1 MCSPCVLLQKCQQRF
16 WKVKSL
22 NYLHIRPAFFILAI
36 LFLSRCSTVDS
47 PVSKKGPSPELSP
60 EEALE
65 SFQIEPGLKVQL
77 VASEPMVQD
86 PVVCTFD
93 EDGRLWVAEM
103 RGYMPNIEGEGE
115 REPVGRV
122 SVLEDTDGD
131 GMMDVSTVYMD
142 SLIMPR
148 ALAVVSDGVLIVFE
162 EALWMT
168 RDEDGDLKA
177 DSKTLIDPDYAG
189 SALPE
194 HSGNGLWR
202 GVDNWYYNAKSRLR
216 YTQRNGKWIR
226 DSTEFRGQWG
236 LSHDDAG
243 RLFYNYNWSQLHAD
257 LVPPNQLSRN
267 PNHTP
272 VTGIDHGLTLEKS
285 IYPIRPTPAVNR
297 GYIPGILDEE
307 KKLKEF
313 TAACSP
319 FVYRGTALPDEF
331 YGNAFVCEPSG
342 NLVKRNVVRSGGL
355 HLAGYDPHPGKEFLA
370 STDERFR
377 PVHLAQGPDGA
388 LYLVDMYRGLIQ
400 HKAYLTPYL
409 KEQTLSRKLE
419 QPIHRGRI
427 WRIVPE
433 DWESKNTVKLSDQS
447 STNLV
452 DLLSSEDGWYRDMAQ
467 RLLVERNDRTVV
479 PLLEGVARA
488 GQNARGRFHALWT
501 LEGMNAIHSELL
513 FHALKDQDPWVSAT
527 AMRLLEPRAADD
539 TRTRQRLQ
547 GSLLAQW
554 DKSPVQQVLQM
565 AFTASALDEAA
576 SHDLLLRIATRYDT
590 SALMR
595 DAVLSSIGN
604 EEYAFMK
611 KLLAS
616 QDWQSPR
623 PSREIFIEMLTSCIV
638 RKGDPAEVRGLL
650 AMLDVPK
657 DRFGWREKTILTGM
671 SIQGYGGKMTPLK
684 LASQPRILTR
694 GDIGV
699 PASQLEGLAAL
710 FQWPGSAAKDSTR
723 QVGHTLSDEEKEQ
736 FALGRKFYLSSCSG
750 CHGNDGGGLNRFAPP
765 LRGSEWVVGDEKK
778 LALIV
783 LHGIEGPLEVAGKRY
798 AEPEILPV
806 MPGHSTLDDGTLA
819 AILTYIR
826 NEWGNQA
833 PAVSRRTVGT
843 TRLTNQGRVLPWT
856 AEELE
861 RQLAQ

>member
-1 MCSPCVLLQKCQQRF
+1 M
-16 WKVKSL
+16 
-22 NYLHIRPAFFILAI
+22 YIRPALFIVAAL
-36 LFLSRCSTVDS
+36 LLSRCLKVES
-47 PVSKKGPSPELSP
+47 PVSKKGPSPALSP
-60 EEALE
+60 EEELE
-65 SFQIEPGLKVQL
+65 SFQIESGLKLQL

-103 RGYMPNIEGEGE
+103 RGYMPDIEGEGE
-115 REPVGRV
+115 RAPVGRV

-131 GMMDVSTVYMD
+131 GMMDASTVYLD

-148 ALAVVSDGVLIVFE
+148 ALAIVSGGVLVVFE

-168 RDEDGDLKA
+168 RDENGDLKA

-189 SALPE
+189 STLPE

-202 GVDNWYYNAKSRLR
+202 GVDNWYYNAKSRVR
-216 YTQRNGKWIR
+216 YRQQDGKWIR

-257 LVPPNQLSRN
+257 LVPPNYLSRN

-285 IYPIRPTPAVNR
+285 VYPIRPTPAVNR

-319 FVYRGTALPDEF
+319 FVYRGTALPDAF
-331 YGNAFVCEPSG
+331 YGNVLVCEPSG
-342 NLVKRNVVRSGGL
+342 NLIKRNVVTSEGL
-355 HLAGYDPHPGKEFLA
+355 HLAAHDPHPGKEFLA

-388 LYLVDMYRGLIQ
+388 LYVVDMYRGVIQ
-400 HKAYLTPYL
+400 HKAYVTPYL

-419 QPIHRGRI
+419 QPINRGRI

-433 DWESKNTVKLSDQS
+433 DWKPGNQVKLANHSGAD
-447 STNLV
+447 LV
-452 DLLSSEDGWYRDMAQ
+452 NFLSSEDGWYRDMAQ
-467 RLLVERNDRTVV
+467 RLLVERNDRSTIAF
-479 PLLEGVARA
+479 LENVALT
-488 GQNARGRFHALWT
+488 GENALGRFHALWT
-501 LEGMNAIHSELL
+501 LDGMNALSSDLL
-513 FHALKDQDPWVSAT
+513 FRALKDRDPWVSTT
-527 AMRLLEPRAADD
+527 ALRLLEPLAANDIK
-539 TRTRQRLQ
+539 TRKRLQ
-547 GSLLAQW
+547 NIMGEQW
-554 DKSPVQQVLQM
+554 DKAPVQQVLQM
-565 AFTASALDEAA
+565 AFTAHVLDEPA
-576 SHDLLLRIATRYDT
+576 SHDILLRIASRYDT

-604 EEYAFMK
+604 EEYTFMK

-616 QDWQSPR
+616 QEWQSQK
-623 PSREIFIEMLTSCIV
+623 PSREIFIEMLTSCVV
-638 RKGDPAEVRGLL
+638 RKAEPMEVRGLL

-671 SIQGYGGKMTPLK
+671 SIQGYGGKMKPLR
-684 LASQPRILTR
+684 LTSQPGILTR
-694 GDIGV
+694 RDLAV

-710 FQWPGSAAKDSTR
+710 FQWPGSAARDTTR
-723 QVGHTLSDEEKEQ
+723 QAGYTLSDEDKEQ

-765 LRGSEWVVGDEKK
+765 LRGSEWVVGDEKR

-798 AEPEILPV
+798 AQPEILPV

-843 TRLTNQGRVLPWT
+843 VRLTNQGRVLPWT

-861 RQLAQ
+861 RHLQQTNQ